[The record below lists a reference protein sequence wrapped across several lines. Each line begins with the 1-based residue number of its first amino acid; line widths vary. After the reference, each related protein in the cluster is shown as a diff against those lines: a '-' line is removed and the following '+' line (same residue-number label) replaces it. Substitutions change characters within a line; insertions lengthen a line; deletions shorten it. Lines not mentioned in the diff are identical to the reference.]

1 MTEIEEWNDGSE
13 TYSRRSRRGGKRRH
27 HSPRTNQLNEEFRES
42 LPPTRILPALWWS
55 AVLSL
60 LSVANPLLT
69 GLSSNLQS
77 QNLYAGFAM
86 AAGQSP
92 YGDFF
97 GTSGVLFYLLT
108 LVSYLLKSSIGL
120 AVFQFIAL
128 FIAGIYFHKIM
139 AYFSRSRENA
149 DQLTV
154 WFYLFILAAGFGG
167 VYASIF
173 ALPFLL
179 TSIWFLVRYFENG
192 VRDEMFIFYGIDAA
206 LVFMIYPKSVLLW
219 ATASLVLLV
228 FNVRKGHIARGIYQ
242 SLAAIFGFLLIVYSV
257 GYYAF
262 VEQILG
268 LAIQQTFLF
277 NMSLDFGHDQILWTL
292 AIVGGALLV
301 SGFLKHFIMTL
312 FSFKK
317 GKHTYIKSTLVL
329 AFLVELVFIIGNAN
343 FDVSQLIVL
352 LPYGF
357 AMAVMP
363 LQQESPEEV
372 EDGDFG
378 PEPVRFDY
386 LKASFF
392 LPLIICLFIPLKPVL
407 SYVMEGNLHQERTE
421 IANYIQENSESDAKV
436 YAWDNSAQIYL
447 RSQRLSAGTI
457 LTAEPYLTTEANQA
471 QIVYDLNKNEAQF
484 IVVNQKI
491 ALLDGVKSNLERYYE
506 VLDLGTSDLVVYQK
520 K

>member
-92 YGDFF
+92 YDDFF

-206 LVFMIYPKSVLLW
+206 LVFMIYPKSILLW
-219 ATASLVLLV
+219 VVATLVLLV
-228 FNVRKGHIARGIYQ
+228 FNGRRGHFARGIYQ
-242 SLAAIFGFLLIVYSV
+242 SLATLFGFLIVIYSV
-257 GYYAF
+257 GYYTF

-268 LAIQQTFLF
+268 MAIQQTFFYNIGLHF
-277 NMSLDFGHDQILWTL
+277 TNDKILWTL
-292 AIVGGALLV
+292 AIIGGALLV
-301 SGFLKHFIMTL
+301 SGFLKNFIMTL
-312 FSFKK
+312 ASFRDKQ
-317 GKHTYIKSTLVL
+317 HSYIKSTLIL
-329 AFLVELVFIIGNAN
+329 AFLAELVILIGNPN
-343 FDVSQLIVL
+343 FDASQLIIL

-363 LQQESPEEV
+363 LKQKSPEEG
-372 EDGDFG
+372 EGEIWT
-378 PEPVRFDY
+378 PEAFDY

-392 LPLIICLFIPLKPVL
+392 LPLIICLFIPLRPVL
-407 SYVMEGNLHQERTE
+407 TYVLDGNLHQERTE
-421 IANYIQENSESDAKV
+421 VATYIQEHSEADTKI
-436 YAWDNSAQIYL
+436 YAWDNSAYIYL
-447 RSQRLSAGTI
+447 RSQRLSAGNI
-457 LTAEPYLTTEANQA
+457 LTAEPYLNSEDNQA
-471 QIVYDLNKNEAQF
+471 QITYDLNKNEAQF
-484 IVVNQKI
+484 IVVNRKI
-491 ALLDGVKSNLERYYE
+491 ALLDGVQNNLEKSYEALDVGTSNL
-506 VLDLGTSDLVVYQK
+506 LLYQK

>member
-27 HSPRTNQLNEEFRES
+27 HSPSTNQLNEEFRES

-206 LVFMIYPKSVLLW
+206 LVFMIYPKSILLW
-219 ATASLVLLV
+219 VVATLVLLV
-228 FNVRKGHIARGIYQ
+228 FNGRRGHFARGIYQ
-242 SLAAIFGFLLIVYSV
+242 SLATLFGFLIVIYSV
-257 GYYAF
+257 GYYTF

-268 LAIQQTFLF
+268 MAIQQTFFYNIGLHF
-277 NMSLDFGHDQILWTL
+277 TNDKILWTL
-292 AIVGGALLV
+292 AIIGGALLV
-301 SGFLKHFIMTL
+301 SGFLKNFI
-312 FSFKK
+312 
-317 GKHTYIKSTLVL
+317 
-329 AFLVELVFIIGNAN
+329 LVF
-343 FDVSQLIVL
+343 L
-352 LPYGF
+352 LFLMSDQSENRVGSKS
-357 AMAVMP
+357 A
-363 LQQESPEEV
+363 
-372 EDGDFG
+372 DG
-378 PEPVRFDY
+378 
-386 LKASFF
+386 
-392 LPLIICLFIPLKPVL
+392 
-407 SYVMEGNLHQERTE
+407 
-421 IANYIQENSESDAKV
+421 
-436 YAWDNSAQIYL
+436 
-447 RSQRLSAGTI
+447 
-457 LTAEPYLTTEANQA
+457 
-471 QIVYDLNKNEAQF
+471 
-484 IVVNQKI
+484 
-491 ALLDGVKSNLERYYE
+491 
-506 VLDLGTSDLVVYQK
+506 
-520 K
+520 

>member
-13 TYSRRSRRGGKRRH
+13 AYSRRSRRGGKRRH
-27 HSPRTNQLNEEFRES
+27 HSPSTNQLNEEFRES

-206 LVFMIYPKSVLLW
+206 LVFMIYP
-219 ATASLVLLV
+219 
-228 FNVRKGHIARGIYQ
+228 
-242 SLAAIFGFLLIVYSV
+242 
-257 GYYAF
+257 
-262 VEQILG
+262 
-268 LAIQQTFLF
+268 
-277 NMSLDFGHDQILWTL
+277 
-292 AIVGGALLV
+292 
-301 SGFLKHFIMTL
+301 
-312 FSFKK
+312 
-317 GKHTYIKSTLVL
+317 
-329 AFLVELVFIIGNAN
+329 
-343 FDVSQLIVL
+343 
-352 LPYGF
+352 
-357 AMAVMP
+357 
-363 LQQESPEEV
+363 
-372 EDGDFG
+372 
-378 PEPVRFDY
+378 
-386 LKASFF
+386 
-392 LPLIICLFIPLKPVL
+392 
-407 SYVMEGNLHQERTE
+407 
-421 IANYIQENSESDAKV
+421 
-436 YAWDNSAQIYL
+436 
-447 RSQRLSAGTI
+447 
-457 LTAEPYLTTEANQA
+457 
-471 QIVYDLNKNEAQF
+471 
-484 IVVNQKI
+484 
-491 ALLDGVKSNLERYYE
+491 
-506 VLDLGTSDLVVYQK
+506 
-520 K
+520 